1 MIMAIS
7 AALPAGILF
16 PEELLHSDWFAVL
29 ATFVAINTLM
39 YGALAIAKILPKLH
53 PGDWIRTRNQRSETR
68 SIHPDAPAV
77 NEATDFVNTRSRQG
91 PGSG

>member
-1 MIMAIS
+1 MAIS
-7 AALPAGILF
+7 ASLPTGILF
-16 PEELLHSDWFAVL
+16 PEGILHSDWFAVL

-53 PGDWIRTRNQRSETR
+53 PGDWVRIRNQRSETR

-77 NEATDFVNTRSRQG
+77 NEATDFLKSRR
-91 PGSG
+91 